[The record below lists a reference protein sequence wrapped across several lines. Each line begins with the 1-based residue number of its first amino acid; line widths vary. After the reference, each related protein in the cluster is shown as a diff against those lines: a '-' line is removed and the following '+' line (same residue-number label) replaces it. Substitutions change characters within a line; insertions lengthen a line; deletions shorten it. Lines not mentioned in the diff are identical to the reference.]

1 MKKWSE
7 IKHHGMSPK
16 RIAELDAQIAEDVEE
31 MNLRALREA
40 AGLTQAELAA
50 RADMLQPVV
59 ARLEGGRSAPQLA
72 TLRRYVRA
80 LGGEVEVTAL
90 INGKRVPLAVGE

>member
-7 IKHHGMSPK
+7 IKHYGMSPE
-16 RIAELDAQIAEDVEE
+16 RIAELDAHVANDVAE

-59 ARLEGGRSAPQLA
+59 ARLEGGRGAPQLA

-80 LGGEVEVTAL
+80 LGGEVEVTAI

>member
-7 IKHHGMSPK
+7 IKHHGMSPA
-16 RIAELDAQIAEDVEE
+16 RIAELDAQVAEDVAE

-59 ARLEGGRSAPQLA
+59 ARLEGGRGAPQLA

-80 LGGEVEVTAL
+80 LGGEVEVTAI
-90 INGKRVPLAVGE
+90 INGKRVPLAVGD